1 MIAIVDTNVP
11 VVANGRSAQASIECM
26 VACAQQLQQITR
38 QGKLVLDNQWRILR
52 EYMAHLHTSGQPG
65 VGDAF
70 LKWALNNI
78 ANPDRIET
86 VSITPCNPVDPD
98 ETDFQE
104 FPSDPDLANFDPSD
118 RKFVAVCLAHSQHP
132 PVLNATDRDWWD
144 FRDVL
149 SVHGVQVLFLCEE
162 GKRHD

>member
-11 VVANGRSAQASIECM
+11 VVANGRSAQASIACM

-52 EYMAHLHTSGQPG
+52 EYMAHLHTSVQPG

-98 ETDFQE
+98 ETDFQRVS
-104 FPSDPDLANFDPSD
+104 FRSRPGQFRSLG
-118 RKFVAVCLAHSQHP
+118 SQIRCCVP
-132 PVLNATDRDWWD
+132 GAFATPACFERY
-144 FRDVL
+144 RSRLVGL
-149 SVHGVQVLFLCEE
+149 QRCTLCSWSASSILVRRREAS
-162 GKRHD
+162 